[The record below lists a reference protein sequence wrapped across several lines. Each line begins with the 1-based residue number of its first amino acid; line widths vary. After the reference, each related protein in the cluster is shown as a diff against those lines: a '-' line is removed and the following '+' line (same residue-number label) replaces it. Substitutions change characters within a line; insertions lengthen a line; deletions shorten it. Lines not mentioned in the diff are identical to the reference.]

1 MEVGPTSS
9 KRPTLYLIIYEMA
22 IKKREIS
29 RAVTEKKS
37 KFRKINN
44 PNNNNMVAAVE
55 NVNQAPNV
63 QEDFSAQLLN
73 QTRHTNQL
81 LIQICKKLDV
91 IKGLLALKEKKMERS
106 NE

>member
-1 MEVGPTSS
+1 
-9 KRPTLYLIIYEMA
+9 MA

-44 PNNNNMVAAVE
+44 PNNNNNNNMVAAVE